1 MHVSALLK
9 HLQETPVDVLPVSGC
24 QLDLLRG
31 GVLEGWYIQKG
42 FLQAGEGRLALHEA
56 RLTLW

>member
-31 GVLEGWYIQKG
+31 GVLEGWYTQKG
-42 FLQAGEGRLALHEA
+42 FLQAGEGRLALWLA
-56 RLTLW
+56 